1 MTSIAS
7 MLSPWDQ
14 EITESDVIPSI
25 KNLLDISKS
34 YKQVVLLPQGI
45 GNNHQPSQLLGVD
58 IVYTLTAQV
67 CSITLDITYHNLNA
81 MT

>member
-7 MLSPWDQ
+7 MLSPWNQ

-34 YKQVVLLPQGI
+34 YKQVVLLP
-45 GNNHQPSQLLGVD
+45 
-58 IVYTLTAQV
+58 
-67 CSITLDITYHNLNA
+67 
-81 MT
+81 